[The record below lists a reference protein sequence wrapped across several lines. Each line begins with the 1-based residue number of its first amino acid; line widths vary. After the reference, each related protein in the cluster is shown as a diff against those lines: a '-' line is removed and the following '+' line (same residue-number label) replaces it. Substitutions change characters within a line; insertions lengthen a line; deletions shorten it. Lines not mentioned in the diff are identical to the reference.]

1 MARSSFAPLPPR
13 LPPLSLAL
21 PSPGLPLPLPGPVLT
36 PALPLTPALS
46 KTARM
51 HFSYGV
57 PCTPYGVEPDYVL
70 VHCNFFFVH
79 PEYSYRCMYVCIYIC
94 IYIYICTYI
103 SATSAWR
110 RIKRCR
116 SSSDSRKWRKEKV
129 RRAWAGVA
137 HLSPFLGFSLCFA
150 ALSQDDS
157 MAVT

>member
-70 VHCNFFFVH
+70 VHCNFFCVH

-94 IYIYICTYI
+94 IYIYIHI
-103 SATSAWR
+103 SAR
-110 RIKRCR
+110 RMHGVEH
-116 SSSDSRKWRKEKV
+116 SG
-129 RRAWAGVA
+129 AGVLRLQESA
-137 HLSPFLGFSLCFA
+137 ERKRSDGLGQVSPISRHSLVSLFA
-150 ALSQDDS
+150 LRR
-157 MAVT
+157 

>member
-51 HFSYGV
+51 HFLYGV

-79 PEYSYRCMYVCIYIC
+79 PEYSYRCMYVCMYIYVS
-94 IYIYICTYI
+94 IYIYIYQRDVCMASNGAVQAFFKFKKVQKGKGPTGLG
-103 SATSAWR
+103 
-110 RIKRCR
+110 RCR
-116 SSSDSRKWRKEKV
+116 PSLAIPWFLSLLC
-129 RRAWAGVA
+129 GVK
-137 HLSPFLGFSLCFA
+137 PG
-150 ALSQDDS
+150 
-157 MAVT
+157 